1 MSVVTR
7 LHVVSRRAGGCET
20 LSLTN
25 GNHPEDKGGT
35 QMSELIV
42 AGFKGEFAAD
52 EVLLDMFKLEQ
63 IHLLDLEDAA
73 VASRKK
79 DGTLKIR
86 HTNILPLAEAA
97 TGSGVGLL
105 IGTMLLNPIMC
116 TLIGGVVGAALGETV
131 KILKDIGIKDEFIRD
146 IGETLKPNHS
156 AIFIL
161 IRESVPE
168 KIVEELAKYKAKLLR
183 TTLSPTKEAEL
194 NSILLDNVTLKKG
207 PPATS

>member
-1 MSVVTR
+1 VRKIPASA
-7 LHVVSRRAGGCET
+7 SFET
-20 LSLTN
+20 ISLTR
-25 GNHPEDKGGT
+25 GNHPGKKGGT

-42 AGFKGEFAAD
+42 AGFKGEFTAD
-52 EVLLDMFKLEQ
+52 EVILDLFKLEQ
-63 IHLLDLEDAA
+63 VHLLDLEDAA

-97 TGSGVGLL
+97 AGSGVGLV
-105 IGTMLLNPIMC
+105 IGTMLLNPVMC
-116 TLIGGVVGAALGETV
+116 TLIGGVIGAALGETV
-131 KILKDIGIKDEFIRD
+131 KILKEIGIKDEFIKD
-146 IGETLKPNHS
+146 IAETLTPNHS

-183 TTLSPTKEAEL
+183 TTLSPAKETEL
-194 NSILLDNVTLKKG
+194 KSILMEHITLKKG
-207 PPATS
+207 PPIAS